1 MQTQVDATALK
12 QREHSTWTA
21 VAPGWR
27 KHDERLTQITK
38 PVTERLLDLAGV
50 GLGHH
55 VLDIACGTGEPAIPA
70 ALRVRDGHVVAT
82 DFVEEMLAFAREKA
96 AAKGVRNVEFRR
108 ADGEGLSFPDASFDA
123 VTVRFGLMF
132 MPTPLACLTKAHQV
146 LRPGGRIAV
155 ACWAGPEENLWASLP
170 MRVIR
175 RELEMPAPPP
185 SSPGLF
191 AFADRSRLESV
202 LKEAGFRNVV
212 AEPVKVR
219 MSDFDSGAEYFTWTR
234 ELAGPVA
241 TLFAQLPPQKQTA
254 VKSEIEKSAAGADG
268 RVVYD
273 GVTWVACGVK

>member
-1 MQTQVDATALK
+1 MQTQVDAMAVK

-27 KHDERLTQITK
+27 KHDERLTAITK

-50 GLGHH
+50 GPGHR

-70 ALRVRDGHVVAT
+70 ALRARDGQVVAT

-108 ADGEGLSFPDASFDA
+108 VDGEELSFPDASFDA
-123 VTVRFGLMF
+123 VTIRFGLMF
-132 MPTPLACLTKAHQV
+132 MPNPVGCLERAHRA
-146 LRPGGRIAV
+146 LKLGGRIAL
-155 ACWAGPEENLWASLP
+155 ACWAAPEENPWASLP
-170 MRVIR
+170 MRIIR
-175 RELEMPAPPP
+175 RELEMPPPP
-185 SSPGLF
+185 PGTPGLF

-202 LKEAGFRNVV
+202 LKEAGFCDVV

-219 MSDFDSGAEYFTWTR
+219 MSDFDSGEEYFTWTR

-241 TLFAQLPPQKQTA
+241 TLFAQLPPQKQTT
-254 VKSEIEKSAAGADG
+254 VKSEIEKSASGADG